1 MRLFLPQGKEV
12 VPRIPRAASFRLIV
26 APEDFPPF
34 KKDHREKE
42 EENVVKKALCIL
54 VLYVGVCG
62 IVAAAGQNE
71 GPTIKV
77 GVVAELT
84 GDIPAVGASCK
95 NAAEMAA
102 KEVNDAGGLEVGG
115 TKYKIS
121 LFIEDNAGKADQSAS
136 AAQKLITQQNVV
148 AIIGPNA
155 SRYAI
160 PASEIAESSHVVL
173 ITPWS
178 TNPKTTLDARTGA
191 PKKYVFRSCFIDPFQ
206 GRVVAKFALDNLKA
220 RKAAVLYDVASEYN
234 KGIAEFFKTTFE
246 QSGGQVV
253 AFETYTTGDKDF
265 SAQLTKIKE
274 SNADVIFLP
283 NYYSEVPL
291 QIQQAHR
298 LGIKTPFLG
307 SDSWGSEELL
317 KLGGKDLEGYYF
329 STHYAADAATPM
341 ATKFID
347 AYKAK
352 YGSTPDDVAALTYDA
367 FGLLWTAL
375 KNAGKVDRQAVR
387 DALAK
392 IPLYEGVTGNMKFQE
407 GSGDPIKS
415 AVILQIKGGKFVWF
429 ANANP

>member
-1 MRLFLPQGKEV
+1 MK
-12 VPRIPRAASFRLIV
+12 RAFCV
-26 APEDFPPF
+26 F
-34 KKDHREKE
+34 
-42 EENVVKKALCIL
+42 VLCIGVSSIL
-54 VLYVGVCG
+54 V
-62 IVAAAGQNE
+62 AGGKAE
-71 GPTIKV
+71 APTIRV

-95 NAAEMAA
+95 NAAEMAV

-115 TKYKIS
+115 KKYNVD

-136 AAQKLITQQNVV
+136 AAQKLITQNNVV

-160 PASEIAESSHVVL
+160 PASEIAESSKVVL

-220 RKAAVLYDVASEYN
+220 KKAAVLYDVASEYN
-234 KGIAEFFKTTFE
+234 KGIAEFFKKTFE
-246 QSGGQVV
+246 EIGGQVV

-274 SNADVIFLP
+274 TNPDVIFLP

-298 LGIKTPFLG
+298 LGITTPFLG
-307 SDSWGSEELL
+307 SDSWGSADLL
-317 KLGGKDLEGYYF
+317 KLGGQDLEGYYF
-329 STHYAADAATPM
+329 STHYAADAATPI
-341 ATKFID
+341 ATKFIA

-352 YGSTPDDVAALTYDA
+352 YSSTPDDVAALTYDA

-392 IPLYEGVTGNMKFQE
+392 VPQYEGVTGNMKFQE

-415 AVILQIKGGKFVWF
+415 AVILQIKNGQFVWF